1 MNITFNNVRIRS
13 AHIGANETKI
23 HFSAG
28 WAAKVREVMEWGD
41 VPAGWEGGK
50 LSGELIGQN
59 IVLIPN
65 DKKLASYELQAG
77 IGNVGGFALVVTEH
91 DDEGKPKAREVR
103 FHAVSQQEGVSADIE
118 NYIRKIGEAPATL
131 KISYTEQ
138 MTLGEGKGVETG
150 GDAD

>member
-1 MNITFNNVRIRS
+1 MNIIFNNVRIRS

-28 WAAKVREVMEWGD
+28 WAAEVREVMEWGD
-41 VPAGWEGGK
+41 VPAGWDGGK
-50 LSGELIGQN
+50 LNGELIGQT
-59 IVLIPN
+59 IVLTPT
-65 DKKLASYELQAG
+65 DKQLASYELKAG

-91 DDEGKPKAREVR
+91 DEEGNPKAREVR
-103 FHAVSQQEGVSADIE
+103 FHAVSQQEGVSASVE
-118 NYIRKIGEAPATL
+118 NYMRNIGEAPASL